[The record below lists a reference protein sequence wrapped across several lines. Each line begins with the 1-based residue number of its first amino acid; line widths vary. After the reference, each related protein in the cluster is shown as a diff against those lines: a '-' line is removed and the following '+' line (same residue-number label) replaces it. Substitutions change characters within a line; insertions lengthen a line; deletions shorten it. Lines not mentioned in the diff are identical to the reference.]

1 MMKILLVEDEY
12 DLNRSLVKLLKA
24 HAYSVD
30 SAFDGQEGLDYLAVT
45 EYDLIILDIMLPKI
59 DGFQFIQ
66 LLRESGSKIPI
77 LVLTARDRLADK
89 ILGLDLGADDYLV
102 KPFEFEELLARM
114 RAMLRRDNR
123 EILTN
128 LVQIKNI
135 RINLGTKQ
143 VSKDEKLID
152 LTAKEYEILEFLLR
166 NRGVIVNREH
176 IREHV
181 WDFDYIGSSNII
193 DVLIKNIRRKLGEN
207 SKNSII
213 QTKRGIGYVIQK

>member
-1 MMKILLVEDEY
+1 MKILLVEDEY

-30 SAFDGQEGLDYLAVT
+30 SAFDGQEGLDFLEVT
-45 EYDLIILDIMLPKI
+45 EYDLIILDIMLPKV

-66 LLRESGSKIPI
+66 LLRESGSRIPL
-77 LVLTARDRLADK
+77 LVLTARDRLEDK

-102 KPFEFEELLARM
+102 KPFEFEELLART

-123 EILTN
+123 EVLTN
-128 LVQIKNI
+128 FIQIEDI
-135 RINLGTKQ
+135 LINLSTKQ
-143 VSKDEKLID
+143 VFKDEKLIN
-152 LTAKEYEILEFLLR
+152 LTAKEYEIFEFLLR
-166 NRGVIVNREH
+166 NRGAIVNREL

-181 WDFDYIGSSNII
+181 WDFDYIGDSNVIE
-193 DVLIKNIRRKLGEN
+193 VLIKNIRRKLGEN
-207 SKNSII
+207 SKDSII

>member
-1 MMKILLVEDEY
+1 MKILLVEDEY

-166 NRGVIVNREH
+166 NRGVIVNRER